1 MSKHSYFRHLATTL
15 FQADQAVQFYY
26 MSMIWTY
33 TDLNIFTA
41 ARRIHENLSFLSTAA
56 RRIQE
61 NMLHKR
67 HSLSESFMNLID
79 GNKDLLNH
87 LNNCRKDAQSSIS
100 NK

>member
-1 MSKHSYFRHLATTL
+1 M
-15 FQADQAVQFYY
+15 
-26 MSMIWTY
+26 
-33 TDLNIFTA
+33 LN
-41 ARRIHENLSFLSTAA
+41 
-56 RRIQE
+56 
-61 NMLHKR
+61 KR